1 MFRHILASLIILTL
15 MLYIVA
21 CQSNPEPIVYGED
34 NCENCKMTI
43 SDPKYGAELITD
55 KGKIFKFDSVE
66 CLADYSRKIGSQSI
80 ASMWVTD
87 LKTPESLINTKDA
100 FYILSDNLRSPMGL
114 NLSAFSKIEDLDN
127 AISEFSGSKISW
139 DEILNYVSDKW
150 N

>member
-1 MFRHILASLIILTL
+1 
-15 MLYIVA
+15 MLCIAA

-43 SDPKYGAELITD
+43 SDPKYGAELITN
-55 KGKIFKFDSVE
+55 KGKFFKFDSVE
-66 CLADYSRKIGSQSI
+66 CLADYSRKIERQSI

-87 LKTPESLINTKDA
+87 LKTAKSLINTKDA

-127 AISEFSGSKISW
+127 AISEFGGSKISW